1 MKIFISGASG
11 YLGQRLAWNL
21 AESGNKINVIIRNPK
36 GAIYLNHPNIS
47 IFQGNVLE
55 IQHIRKAIKD
65 CEIVFHLAA
74 LVKEWSNH
82 PNDILKNNVEGTKNM
97 ILAAEELGVRKF
109 IQTSS
114 YSVIGPSL
122 RKVNKESTPRWSS
135 FNNTYEISKFLADQ
149 ELSKRIE
156 DGFPGIITYPTRIF
170 GPGILTEGAMVN
182 KLIVQYLRNK
192 ITFIPQNRPFI
203 NNYAFIDDV
212 VNGLIQASTIGTIG
226 EKYIL
231 GGENVDLKL
240 LFNTIK
246 KFNRNKGLIWEVPLT
261 AIQAFS
267 WTFTLALEY
276 LKKQSVITPDLIGL
290 LKQNYVF
297 ESTKAYSELN
307 YHITPFDQAMGK
319 TVNTLLNGQPS

>member
-11 YLGQRLAWNL
+11 YLGQKLALNL
-21 AESGNKINVIIRNPK
+21 ANSGKEINVLIRNPK
-36 GAIYLNHPNIS
+36 TATYLNHPNIS
-47 IFQGNVLE
+47 IFQGDILE
-55 IQHIRKAIKD
+55 IQQIRKAIKD

-74 LVKEWSNH
+74 MGREWKNH
-82 PNDILKNNVEGTKNM
+82 PNDILKTNVGGTKN
-97 ILAAEELGVRKF
+97 ILLAAEELGVRKF

-114 YSVIGPSL
+114 YTVIGPSL
-122 RKVNKESTPRWSS
+122 RKMNRESTPRWSS

-149 ELSKRIE
+149 ELSKKIN

-170 GPGILTEGAMVN
+170 GPGILSQGALVN

-192 ITFIPQNRPFI
+192 IAFIPNGHPFI

-231 GGENVDLKL
+231 GGENIDLKL
-240 LFNTIK
+240 LYNTIK
-246 KFNRNKGLIWEVPLT
+246 NFNRNNGLIWEVPLS

-267 WTFTLALEY
+267 WTNTYALEY
-276 LKKQSVITPDLIGL
+276 LNKQPVITPDLIEL
-290 LKQNYVF
+290 LKQNYEF
-297 ESTKAYSELN
+297 ESTKAFSEIN
-307 YHITPFDQAMGK
+307 YQITPFNKAMEK
-319 TVNTLLNGQPS
+319 TVTTLLNRKIL